1 MAIDLTSIYSNQN
14 SIEYLVQQYMQIES
28 RPRNKLARQRDL
40 LNSKSQV
47 LSDLDSK
54 LSALKSKV
62 DRLTDPLTDYF
73 ATKQATV
80 SNSDLFTVTAAT
92 STNLG
97 NHSLSVERLATSD
110 TRVSQQY
117 TDTGTLL
124 ASTFSTDQTFSIE
137 VAHPTDAD
145 ATNRVSISV
154 TVNAADFSGNDDSTV
169 LDAIRDAINTAMS
182 DAVAAGTIDN
192 DEVAH
197 ASVISEQNGKSRLV
211 LRANQSGYTNRVDFT
226 DSSNNLLQT
235 LEISSASQSTGTAGG
250 YITVVGTDETS
261 SMLNS
266 KFNIDGLDFY
276 RDTNNVTDAIDGL
289 TIHLLDTFATTET
302 ITITPDTEAVK
313 AEIQGFLDAYND
325 VISNLKANAQIDPDT
340 YERGALADDI
350 VYRGISSSL
359 RDIISSEVDITSSA
373 LYKRL
378 YKIGIEA
385 DSNGK
390 LSFTSTDDFNTALET
405 NSQYVSDIFNATDGS
420 SATTDGIAVAI
431 KDFIDGFVAVGGTI
445 DSSKENLDA
454 NIRNLDNRIS
464 SMDDLLSIREN
475 QLRSQFSQM
484 QAMMAKLANQ
494 MSFFGRF
501 STQY

>member
-47 LSDLDSK
+47 LSELDSK
-54 LSALKSKV
+54 LSALKTKV
-62 DRLTDPLTDYF
+62 DRLTDPITNYF
-73 ATKQATV
+73 ATKLATG

-124 ASTFSTDQTFSIE
+124 ASAFSTDQTFSIE

-145 ATNRVSISV
+145 AANRVSISV
-154 TVNAADFSGNDDSTV
+154 TINAADFSGNDDNTV

-211 LRANQSGYTNRVDFT
+211 LRANQSGYTNRLDF
-226 DSSNNLLQT
+226 SNSTLLQT

-250 YITVVGTDETS
+250 YITVVGTDETT

-276 RDTNNVTDAIDGL
+276 RDTNNITDAIDGL

-313 AEIQGFLDAYND
+313 SEIQGFLDAYND
-325 VISNLKANAQIDPDT
+325 VISNLKTNAQINPDT
-340 YERGALADDI
+340 YERGVLADDI
-350 VYRGISSSL
+350 VYRGIASSL

-373 LYKRL
+373 LYKHL

-385 DSNGK
+385 DSSGK
-390 LSFTSTDDFNTALET
+390 LSFTSTDDFTTALET

-420 SATTDGIAVAI
+420 SSTTDGIAVAI

-445 DSSKENLDA
+445 DSSKDNLDA
-454 NIRNLDNRIS
+454 NIRNLDDRIS
-464 SMDDLLSIREN
+464 SMDDLLSLREN
-475 QLRSQFSQM
+475 QLRSQFSEM